1 MRWSTKKAYE
11 ALNRRQVE
19 YEAAVREI
27 LAAMNDDVARAVE
40 RLGYDGSRPFRFSD
54 YPQLKKQLNKWLTEF
69 ADNMVSTINAST
81 SAEWKQSNAV
91 QDALATAY
99 LSLVTAQVHGQ
110 AAAVYYQ
117 TNGPALK
124 AFQNRTESGM
134 NLSQRLWNL
143 TPDLQKEM
151 EAAIGTAVQ
160 RGTSAITLSKQL
172 SQYLHDFP
180 SLKADY
186 ETKYGHATDI
196 HDCEYRSARVARTE
210 INMAYRTAE
219 QERWRQMD
227 FVLGKEI
234 RLSGSHPCE
243 DICDELAGNYPK
255 DFEWAGWHPNCM
267 CHEVPIL
274 RSEEDYLREK
284 PQEPMIDDV
293 PDAFK
298 NWCKRNAGNIEL
310 AKQGKR
316 SMPYFVRDNMEL
328 VNRLLQQRP
337 AMTAASRRT
346 PLQIAAAR
354 HAARTQEQIDA
365 IKKRAEERQV
375 MLRYADGTPFSAA
388 QLDSF
393 AKLEKKLGIK
403 RGRPMT
409 IEQADKQSA
418 NPNLYMDYRYQINCA
433 TCVPTFMLRMAGFDI
448 TAKSKMPGST
458 VEKLS
463 QTRLDA
469 EWKNADGTKPAMTT
483 YRDWMGANRYRK
495 MTPQRYRMF
504 FENACKAPGFY
515 EVDIA
520 WKGRDSGHDTIIY
533 RAPDGGLYNIE
544 PQYYNRK
551 QMLRSLD
558 DLCGNG
564 KVSEL
569 PKSFG
574 VLRIDDKIFSV
585 KYAGAFDVH

>member
-11 ALNRRQVE
+11 ALRRRQVG
-19 YEAAVREI
+19 YEATIREI

-54 YPQLKKQLNKWLTEF
+54 YPQLKKQLEGWLTEY
-69 ADNMVSTINAST
+69 ANNMTGAIHAST
-81 SAEWKQSNAV
+81 SEEWKQSNAA
-91 QDALATAY
+91 QDAMATAY
-99 LSLVTAQVHGQ
+99 LSRVTAQVHGQ
-110 AAAVYYQ
+110 PTDVYYQ

-124 AFQNRTESGM
+124 AFQNRTEKGM

-143 TPDLQKEM
+143 TPDLKAEM

-160 RGTSAITLSKQL
+160 RGTSAIALSKQL

-274 RSEEDYLREK
+274 RSEEDYLREE

-316 SMPYFVRDNMEL
+316 SMPYFVRDNIDL
-328 VNRLLQQRP
+328 VNRLLQQYP
-337 AMTAASRRT
+337 AVAV
-346 PLQIAAAR
+346 
-354 HAARTQEQIDA
+354 A
-365 IKKRAEERQV
+365 I
-375 MLRYADGTPFSAA
+375 GPS
-388 QLDSF
+388 SPS
-393 AKLEKKLGIK
+393 GI
-403 RGRPMT
+403 T
-409 IEQADKQSA
+409 
-418 NPNLYMDYRYQINCA
+418 N
-433 TCVPTFMLRMAGFDI
+433 
-448 TAKSKMPGST
+448 
-458 VEKLS
+458 
-463 QTRLDA
+463 
-469 EWKNADGTKPAMTT
+469 W
-483 YRDWMGANRYRK
+483 
-495 MTPQRYRMF
+495 
-504 FENACKAPGFY
+504 
-515 EVDIA
+515 
-520 WKGRDSGHDTIIY
+520 
-533 RAPDGGLYNIE
+533 
-544 PQYYNRK
+544 
-551 QMLRSLD
+551 
-558 DLCGNG
+558 
-564 KVSEL
+564 
-569 PKSFG
+569 
-574 VLRIDDKIFSV
+574 
-585 KYAGAFDVH
+585 